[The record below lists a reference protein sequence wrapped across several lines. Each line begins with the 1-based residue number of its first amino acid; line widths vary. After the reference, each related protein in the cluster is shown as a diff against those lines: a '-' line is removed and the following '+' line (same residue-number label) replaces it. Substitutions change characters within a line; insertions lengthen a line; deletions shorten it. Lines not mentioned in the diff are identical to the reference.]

1 MYETILPPN
10 IVYGAGTKKFR
21 VPVPIAHKYYSTN
34 TKKHYTQFNTDS
46 HLTTVKEYNKMLDI
60 SQESLD
66 NILQKNENVV
76 LDYEGGYKDY
86 EDPADYIRTGRIRA
100 EVIA

>member
-1 MYETILPPN
+1 
-10 IVYGAGTKKFR
+10 
-21 VPVPIAHKYYSTN
+21 
-34 TKKHYTQFNTDS
+34 
-46 HLTTVKEYNKMLDI
+46 MLDI
-60 SQESLD
+60 SQENVTSLD